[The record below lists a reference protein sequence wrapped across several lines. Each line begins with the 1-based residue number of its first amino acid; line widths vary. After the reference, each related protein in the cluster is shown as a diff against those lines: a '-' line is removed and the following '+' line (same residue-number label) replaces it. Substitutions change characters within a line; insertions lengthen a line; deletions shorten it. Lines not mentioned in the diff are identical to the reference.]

1 MLVVGVVGFYWVVGL
16 VAVVFV
22 LVLVGAVWHL
32 LVYVGSGL
40 DFLDY
45 FVYLFALGGDVAVPW
60 IHPQVLSDWSGF
72 RWFFSGFLHLLS
84 LYLHCFRALVERVE
98 IDPPIFYP
106 LKYLM
111 FSLFYFRFTL
121 SLNFYLMW
129 SSNLH
134 LILIRFLLLCL
145 YAYFIAIIKSILFD
159 FSILAFICCLSTHIW
174 LYSMPFLLVAL
185 IVVMEAIFWF
195 LLDFIDLLQ
204 YVVSFLL
211 ALSLFLWIAVHFFK
225 LVLEALK
232 VFVLLE
238 NGCFVGLDLFGTEI
252 NVILGRFR
260 LVERVM
266 GFGIGV
272 IGLMLEFCEHALYLL
287 DLF

>member
-22 LVLVGAVWHL
+22 LVLVGAVGHL
-32 LVYVGSGL
+32 LVYVGAGL

-45 FVYLFALGGDVAVPW
+45 FVYLFALGGDVAVSR
-60 IHPQVLSDWSGF
+60 IHPQVLCDWNVF
-72 RWFFSGFLHLLS
+72 RWFFRGFLHLLS
-84 LYLHCFRALVERVE
+84 LYLHCFRTLVEGGE
-98 IDPPIFYP
+98 IDPTIFYP

-111 FSLFYFRFTL
+111 FSLSYFRFAL

-134 LILIRFLLLCL
+134 FILIRFLLLCL
-145 YAYFIAIIKSILFD
+145 YAYFIAIIKPILFD
-159 FSILAFICCLSTHIW
+159 SSILAFICCLSTHIR

-211 ALSLFLWIAVHFFK
+211 ALSLFLWIAFHFFK

-238 NGCFVGLDLFGTEI
+238 DGCFVGLDLFGTEI
-252 NVILGRFR
+252 DVLLGGFW

-266 GFGIGV
+266 GFGVGV
-272 IGLMLEFCEHALYLL
+272 IGLMLEFC
-287 DLF
+287 